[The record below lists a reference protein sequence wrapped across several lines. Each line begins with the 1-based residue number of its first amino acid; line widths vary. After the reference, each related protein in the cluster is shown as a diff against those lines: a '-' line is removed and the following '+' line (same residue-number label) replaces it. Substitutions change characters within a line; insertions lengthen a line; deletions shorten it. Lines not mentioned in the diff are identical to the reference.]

1 MLSTGNDI
9 VSLNAINVTRTK
21 KPNFYSKILTPTETA
36 LHQQPCFAN
45 IPFEIF
51 VWLLWSIKE
60 SAFKYL
66 QRIDVDILFTPVK
79 FVVSKI
85 QMPSDFKLLNFEGD
99 YLTGIGFG
107 GLNSIGATIKFGDYI
122 LYSNSLIYQEFVATV
137 VNNNEDFGKT
147 HWGIKRIESDDIEI
161 QSVGVRAFLTK
172 NLPDKNIIISKN
184 LQGIPVMLKDD
195 LELSIPISLS
205 HHEYYVAYSFQLPV

>member
-79 FVVSKI
+79 FEVREVQIPSK
-85 QMPSDFKLLNFEGD
+85 FNLLNFNTAELKG
-99 YLTGIGFG
+99 TGFG
-107 GLNSIGATIKFGDYI
+107 GLNSIRATIKFGDYI

-161 QSVGVRAFLTK
+161 QSVGVRAFLAK
-172 NLPDKNIIISKN
+172 SLPDKNIIISKN

-195 LELSIPISLS
+195 LELSIPISFS